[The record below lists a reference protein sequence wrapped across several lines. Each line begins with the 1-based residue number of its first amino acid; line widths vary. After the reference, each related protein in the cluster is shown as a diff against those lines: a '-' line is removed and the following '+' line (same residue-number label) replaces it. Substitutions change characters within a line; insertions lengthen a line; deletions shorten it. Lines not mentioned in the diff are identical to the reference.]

1 MEIKGPFTKEQF
13 QGIKVGTM
21 VYLTGIIYTARD
33 AAHKRMIQLL
43 EEGKELPFDVHN
55 QIIYYVGPT
64 PAKNDEVIGSCGPT
78 TSSRMDVYTPT
89 LYKRGLLATIGK
101 GYRSEVVITSQKI
114 NNAFYF
120 VAIGGAGAYMSQCVK
135 KAECIAFED
144 LGPEGIY
151 KLEVERFPVLLCI
164 DNQGNNFYF
173 LKSSENDSLNLV

>member
-1 MEIKGPFTKEQF
+1 MEIIGPFTKEQF

-21 VYLTGIIYTARD
+21 VYLTGTIYTARD
-33 AAHKRMIQLL
+33 AAHKRMIQMLD
-43 EEGKELPFDVHN
+43 EGKQLPFDVEN
-55 QIIYYVGPT
+55 QILYYVGPT
-64 PAKNDEVIGSCGPT
+64 PAKEDEVIGSCGPT

-89 LYKRGLLATIGK
+89 LYQQGLIATIGK
-101 GYRSEVVITSQKI
+101 GYRSEAVIKSQQEY
-114 NNAFYF
+114 NTFYF

-164 DNQGNNFYF
+164 DNQGNNYYF
-173 LKSSENDSLNLV
+173 LKSSEMDT